1 MKEKKKIFRGIGIQI
16 DRTRKTLVRRE
27 RLVVCIGCI
36 KWTEKNKKKKTAMMP
51 STSTISVYVSTF
63 LITESRRASGSGTR
77 RQPSLTRPGLR
88 LNPPFTPFFALFPLP
103 RLCVYVCSC
112 ACLYVCVPLSLILPS
127 LRLLYSTPRRLNDLH
142 SLPPSLAL
150 LFLERKPKRIVSSTV
165 PLGNTE
171 IATFFPLKDRTI
183 RNFLL
188 LLLFCP
194 KVYIYISF
202 IGETVVAKKG
212 RLELAGR

>member
-1 MKEKKKIFRGIGIQI
+1 
-16 DRTRKTLVRRE
+16 
-27 RLVVCIGCI
+27 
-36 KWTEKNKKKKTAMMP
+36 MP

-127 LRLLYSTPRRLNDLH
+127 LRLLYSTPRRLNR
-142 SLPPSLAL
+142 STFPPPSLAL

>member
-103 RLCVYVCSC
+103 RLCVC
-112 ACLYVCVPLSLILPS
+112 VCVF
-127 LRLLYSTPRRLNDLH
+127 LRVPIRVRASFAYSPFVTSSLLYTSPT
-142 SLPPSLAL
+142 
-150 LFLERKPKRIVSSTV
+150 
-165 PLGNTE
+165 
-171 IATFFPLKDRTI
+171 
-183 RNFLL
+183 
-188 LLLFCP
+188 
-194 KVYIYISF
+194 
-202 IGETVVAKKG
+202 
-212 RLELAGR
+212 